1 MGPNELEEFAA
12 ILAAAVIRN
21 KGLKNGEAAAQ
32 TYFECLDAL
41 IAERRL
47 KNEEENRQ
55 FLSSS

>member
-1 MGPNELEEFAA
+1 MGANEMEHVAGA
-12 ILAAAVIRN
+12 VAAAVIRN
-21 KGLKNGEAAAQ
+21 KGLKNAEAAAE

-41 IAERRL
+41 IAIRRL